1 MKTYDVAV
9 IGAGVFGS
17 WIAYRL
23 AQEGR
28 TVELLDAYGAAN
40 ARASSGGESR
50 ILRMAYGADEMYTRL
65 SFRALELWLKFL
77 EGERRGLFYPTGA
90 LFLARAGDKPLR
102 ESRAALRNVGVPFEE
117 WTAAEVRRRYPRI
130 GIEDDVE
137 AIFEPSSGA
146 LMARQAVAAVV
157 EAAVRAGVEYRLAAV
172 EPVRGRDAAE
182 GLRTSTGE
190 RIAAGTYV
198 FACGP
203 WLPKVFP
210 APLGRRIFPTRQ
222 EVMFF
227 GAPAGDR
234 AFGPE
239 AMPVWLD
246 RTHEDMPYGFPDL
259 ERRGFKMAF
268 DRHGEAFDPDEGS
281 RMVEQ
286 APVERARAYLARR
299 FPALAKA
306 PLIES
311 RVCQYENTSSG
322 DFLIDRHPE
331 FSNVWMVGGGS
342 GHGFKHG
349 PAVAEYFV
357 ERLMGR
363 CDAEPRF
370 GLETKE
376 EVQNRRVF

>member
-50 ILRMAYGADEMYTRL
+50 IIRMAYGADELYTRL
-65 SFRALELWLKFL
+65 SFRALELWLKFF
-77 EGERRGLFYPTGA
+77 EGEREGLFYPTGA
-90 LFLARAGDKPLR
+90 LFLATAGDQVLR

-117 WTAAEVRRRYPRI
+117 LAAAEVRRRYPRI

-137 AIFEPSSGA
+137 AIFESSSGA

-157 EAAVRAGVEYRLAAV
+157 EAAVRAGAEYRMAAV
-172 EPVRGRDAAE
+172 EPMRGPEA
-182 GLRTSTGE
+182 LRTSTGE
-190 RIAAGTYV
+190 RIAAETYV

-210 APLGRRIFPTRQ
+210 ALLARRIFPTRQ

-227 GAPAGDR
+227 GAPAGDS
-234 AFGPE
+234 AFGAE

-268 DRHGEAFDPDEGS
+268 DRHGEAFDPDEGN

-286 APVERARAYLARR
+286 ATVERARLYLARR

-306 PLIES
+306 PLVEA

-331 FSNVWMVGGGS
+331 FSNVWIVGGGS

-357 ERLMGR
+357 KRMMGR
-363 CDAEPRF
+363 GDAEPRF
-370 GLETKE
+370 ELETKE